1 MANTLTDLI
10 PVMYEG
16 LDMVAREMIGFIPAV
31 TRNSEA
37 EGAAVDETIT
47 YPISPAA
54 TTGNITPGQVPVD
67 DGDQTIGTGTMT
79 ISKSK
84 YSPIRWSGEEQLGY
98 KNNGQYN
105 NTLRDQFA
113 QSVRALVNLIEVD
126 LAALHVGA
134 SRSSGS
140 AAATPFATVNVLTN
154 FAQVLQ
160 ILDANGA
167 PPGDRQLVLGSQAIA
182 NLRGIQASLFKIN
195 EAGTADLLRQG
206 IIGRVEGLDIHN
218 SHAVTAFTAGTGT
231 NYTSATTGFAV
242 GTTSIPIITG
252 SGTVLAGDNVTFT
265 GDTNIYV
272 VTTGVSAPGT
282 IVIAKP
288 GLRVALAASAV
299 AMTIG
304 VAHVPNLGFHR
315 SAIQLVTRTP
325 AMPDGG
331 DLAEDVVNLT
341 DPVSG
346 LVFQVAKYKLYR
358 RIKYE
363 VGIAWGVEVSK
374 PEFLTKLIGVP

>member
-1 MANTLTDLI
+1 MANTLTNLI
-10 PVMYEG
+10 PVLYEG

-47 YPISPAA
+47 YPVAPAA
-54 TTGNITPGQVPVD
+54 STGNVTPGQVPVD
-67 DGDQTIGTGTMT
+67 DGDQTIGTGTMS

-84 YSPIRWSGEEQLGY
+84 YSPIRWSGEEQVGV
-98 KNNGQYN
+98 KHTGQYN
-105 NTLRDQFA
+105 NIIRDQFA

-126 LAALHVGA
+126 LAALHIYA
-134 SRSSGS
+134 SRSSGT
-140 AAATPFATVNVLTN
+140 AATAPFGTINVFTNFATVH
-154 FAQVLQ
+154 Q
-160 ILDANGA
+160 ILDNNGA
-167 PPGDRQLVLGSQAIA
+167 PPTDRQLVLGSAAIA
-182 NLRGIQASLFKIN
+182 NIRGVQASLFKVN
-195 EAGTADLLRQG
+195 EAGTQELLRQG

-218 SHAVTAFTAGTGT
+218 SYPIGVFTKGTGT
-231 NYTSATTGFAV
+231 SYTSDTTGYAI

-272 VTTGVSAPGT
+272 VTTGVTAAGT
-282 IVIAKP
+282 IVIAAP

-304 VAHVPNLGFHR
+304 GNHTPNLGFHR

-325 AMPDGG
+325 AMPEGG
-331 DLAEDVVNLT
+331 DLADDVVNLT

-358 RIKYE
+358 RVKYE
-363 VGIAWGVEVSK
+363 VGIAWGMKVTK
-374 PEFLTKLIGVP
+374 PEFLTKLLG